1 MKTIIKLMVLFVITL
16 FQQIYYCQG
25 IIKLI
30 TVPISLDHN
39 RMLVDGEIQRK
50 DGSWRKVRFWID
62 TGTPN
67 FMMSE
72 TLAFDLGID
81 LSASNNSS
89 TKVNSMEVP
98 PPANIRIGNMNL
110 NFDGVKSRVTFQP
123 FWLFSSTGSEANIPA
138 TLLKKYHI
146 IFDYPKKELTIA
158 ERGSINPHGIQL
170 PMSINP
176 KTGIAQIDV
185 TIEKEN
191 YSFALDVGASY
202 SFISEDKLK
211 NFSSSNPDW
220 PYITGTLGHANMW
233 GWWPANEENFSV
245 VRIPQI
251 QSGEINFDEVGIVG
265 VPAFSPQGPSL
276 GEWYS
281 QKTLKPV
288 DGFIGPNVLKQFR
301 IEIDY
306 LNNKVYL
313 EKGED
318 ENNNEMDLIGISV
331 RQLEDKTYQ
340 IVGIVKK
347 NGKNLVDGIEP
358 GDILVRIDKLNT
370 KGLTMGKVVDALRGK
385 PGDVHLLTIERDG
398 KPLTF
403 ETIVQ
408 HVL

>member
-1 MKTIIKLMVLFVITL
+1 
-16 FQQIYYCQG
+16 
-25 IIKLI
+25 
-30 TVPISLDHN
+30 
-39 RMLVDGEIQRK
+39 
-50 DGSWRKVRFWID
+50 
-62 TGTPN
+62 
-67 FMMSE
+67 
-72 TLAFDLGID
+72 
-81 LSASNNSS
+81 
-89 TKVNSMEVP
+89 MEVP